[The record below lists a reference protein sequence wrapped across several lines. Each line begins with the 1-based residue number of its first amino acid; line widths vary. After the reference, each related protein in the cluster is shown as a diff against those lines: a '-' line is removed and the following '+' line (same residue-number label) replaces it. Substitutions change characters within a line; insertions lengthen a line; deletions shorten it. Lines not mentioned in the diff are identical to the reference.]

1 MSDADNAAVVSRVA
15 QGFNKRSGRDSA
27 RLNLEASTRRHSYSY
42 DPRLRSGHE
51 RHSSQALEEKG
62 RVSEG
67 NSAPAPSFLGNCRC
81 AAAVQQ
87 PSAGSVD
94 LTHVGLRNASKC
106 ESVSQIAFKRS
117 SVRFWMSRV
126 GHRLNAARILGSARV
141 SGSMVLCSASA
152 AVKLARH
159 ASPAVALEIA
169 PSARP

>member
-27 RLNLEASTRRHSYSY
+27 RLNLEASTRRDGY